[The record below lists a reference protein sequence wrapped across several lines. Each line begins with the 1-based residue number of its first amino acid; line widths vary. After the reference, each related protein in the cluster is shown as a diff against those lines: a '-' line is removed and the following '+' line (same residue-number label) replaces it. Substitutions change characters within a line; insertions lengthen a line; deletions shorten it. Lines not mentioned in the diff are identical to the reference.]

1 MYRNIAVW
9 QEESVQQTLALEA
22 CIKRHL
28 TERSSLK
35 GKCRAITILSP
46 LHRFPSV
53 LIKVCILLSTSGCHR
68 YGYEAINKL
77 KQTELKKKDPNVN
90 I

>member
-1 MYRNIAVW
+1 MW

-28 TERSSLK
+28 TERSSWK

-46 LHRFPSV
+46 FIHRFPSV